1 MTKLIL
7 IFIFGIIE
15 TYMFTGWSI
24 SANQKK
30 VFISSILMFFY
41 MTTYLLILDSAFKD
55 SNSKLMI
62 ITYAISCGIGNFLRV
77 KKERDKQ

>member
-1 MTKLIL
+1 
-7 IFIFGIIE
+7 
-15 TYMFTGWSI
+15 MFTGWSI